1 MHKYKESVMRKCMM
15 YGHYKEMFYTNST
28 EEITVI
34 TS

>member
-1 MHKYKESVMRKCMM
+1 MNEYKESVMRKSMM
-15 YGHYKEMFYTNST
+15 YGHYKEMLYANST